1 MSAAIAEARVKVQN
15 VAKESSAMLYS
26 GYFWLA
32 SSNSSPLFDVLRW
45 IGGGV
50 GGWGEYGTGM

>member
-1 MSAAIAEARVKVQN
+1 MSAAIAEACVNVQN

-32 SSNSSPLFDVLRW
+32 SSNSSPLFEHVLQW
-45 IGGGV
+45 ILGWGV
-50 GGWGEYGTGM
+50 GGNTAQE